1 MATVK
6 LRAPLKDLAGGNRE
20 VAIDG
25 ASVGEILRELERQ
38 HPKIEGWVL
47 DEHGRVRRHVN
58 VFVDGERVREDA
70 AVASDATV
78 HVLPSISGGIEMT
91 ELLVGTKKGLFVLR
105 GRRRRGEA
113 VRGGRARLPR
123 QRRGVR
129 DPRPSDSG
137 ATSRP

>member
-1 MATVK
+1 MATIK

-20 VAIDG
+20 VAIEG

-78 HVLPSISGGIEMT
+78 HVLPSISGGE
-91 ELLVGTKKGLFVLR
+91 R
-105 GRRRRGEA
+105 
-113 VRGGRARLPR
+113 
-123 QRRGVR
+123 
-129 DPRPSDSG
+129 
-137 ATSRP
+137 